1 MRKACLEQA
10 FRNNIIPVGINA
22 EWVEKRT
29 KKGKELTQKYRNR
42 SKAKGRTFQAQQVRS
57 AWRKAE
63 FDMSK
68 VVAES
73 S

>member
-1 MRKACLEQA
+1 METDYRGLK
-10 FRNNIIPVGINA
+10 NA
-22 EWVEKRT
+22 A
-29 KKGKELTQKYRNR
+29 R
-42 SKAKGRTFQAQQVRS
+42 SKAKGRTFQEQPVKS

-68 VVAES
+68 AVAES